1 MVDVRLSH
9 YWVFMARF
17 FFVSPRI
24 ARFEWFV
31 LASLVVLA
39 GCATPRINYR
49 EVTPPAAAV
58 LQPITKSHPVV
69 ALVLGG
75 GASRGFAHVGVIK
88 VLEQAGIVP
97 DLIVGTSAGSFVGAL
112 YAGNIDSVSLQAIAI
127 EISQSDLRDT
137 VFPDRGFVRG
147 ELLQDFI
154 NTRLDNRSIEQLNKR
169 FAAVST
175 DLASGESIAFN
186 RGNTGMA
193 VRASSAIPGVFQ
205 PVQINGREYVD
216 GGLVSPVPVR
226 AARKMGADIVIAVDV
241 SRKPAQHNALKS
253 MTDILRQAVS
263 IMTKSV
269 SANEIGEADVI
280 IHPAVN
286 EISALDFER
295 KMEALQLGE
304 QAAREVLPQ
313 IRELIR
319 QKTRMVTAS
328 P

>member
-1 MVDVRLSH
+1 MT
-9 YWVFMARF
+9 RF
-17 FFVSPRI
+17 FIFPRSFVHAAWP
-24 ARFEWFV
+24 V
-31 LASLVVLA
+31 LVSLLFLA
-39 GCATPRINYR
+39 GCATQQIHYR
-49 EVTPPAAAV
+49 DVTPPQSVTLATPA
-58 LQPITKSHPVV
+58 PTHPVV

-97 DLIVGTSAGSFVGAL
+97 DLVVGTSAGSFVGAL

-127 EISQSDLRDT
+127 EISQEELRDT

-169 FAAVST
+169 FAAVAT
-175 DLASGESIAFN
+175 DLASGEPVAFN

-193 VRASSAIPGVFQ
+193 VRASSAIPLVFQ

-226 AARKMGADIVIAVDV
+226 LARKMGADILIAVDV
-241 SRKPAQHNALKS
+241 SRKPGQHNGLKS
-253 MTDILRQAVS
+253 MTDVLRQTVS
-263 IMTKSV
+263 ILTKSV
-269 SANEIGEADVI
+269 GANEIGEADVVI
-280 IHPAVN
+280 RPAVN
-286 EISALDFER
+286 EISGLDFGR
-295 KMEALQLGE
+295 KMEAIQLGE
-304 QAAREVLPQ
+304 QAAREALPQ

-319 QKTRMVTAS
+319 QKTRVAAATH
-328 P
+328 